1 MTNDRNTWKRMG
13 RMKKG
18 RDGESRGTR
27 GSVNEIGK
35 DIRDEKRMSVSDD
48 ER

>member
-1 MTNDRNTWKRMG
+1 MG

-27 GSVNEIGK
+27 GSVNKIAK
-35 DIRDEKRMSVSDD
+35 DNRDEKRMSVSED